1 MSLLTYR
8 LPQSLSG
15 DIDKFVTLAG
25 RYVRGEVSATE
36 FKAYRVPM
44 GVYEQRRDDVYMV
57 RIRATGGL
65 MGASQLRQLLDIARE
80 AGSDLLHITTR
91 QEIQIQNLKLQAV
104 APALRRLQAIGL
116 ASKGGGGNTIR
127 NIMISERSGI
137 YGPET
142 FDTTPYAIELTS
154 RMVAEP
160 DSYLMPRKV
169 KIAFSSDEH
178 EIDYAAINDIGL
190 IAKVDAAGH
199 RGFRVFAG
207 GGAGNKPSVG
217 WELYPFLPAED
228 LYALVRGVKTFFSA
242 HGNRKVRSQARIRF
256 IFYKLGVDETLA
268 LIRRYVD
275 EARAAGAQPLEVKPL
290 PDERPPYAYEA
301 PADVPAP
308 DDEAYSRWRYRYV
321 LPQRQEG
328 YYTVL
333 LPFVL
338 GNVWLTPERTAV
350 YERLLDFVRQFG
362 EQTLRFTNTQN
373 IRLRNIPASALPE
386 LFTIVK
392 PLRDETGVPLVV
404 SNIVSCTGAD
414 TCRQGIALSKGLAGA
429 IRRALLASH
438 LDLDR
443 LAKVAIHVTGC
454 PNSCGQQLWA
464 DLGFAG
470 RVLRNDHIYPG
481 YQVYLGA
488 NRTDAPAFAHP
499 VGNLSARDVPQ
510 FVVRLFDHYLTTA
523 PEGQP
528 FADYLAAGGEAKA
541 RELLAEYKT
550 IPSFADDKNYY
561 FDWGAEEL
569 FSVAARGKAECA
581 AGLFDM
587 IKVDQDT
594 IARAIAHLDE
604 GAAAL
609 KAAQAGAPTA
619 EGSPAPLT
627 AQERADLVRKIVFAA
642 SRMLLVTRGLD
653 PTNEGE
659 VYDAFV
665 RLFIDEGYVDPRL
678 KPLILKAKADP
689 TADLS
694 DREADARDLADA
706 VNELYKGMDDSMQFK
721 KAAPATGTTARPQAT
736 KEQPA
741 RPSATPTPSASPAVK
756 AADSAPAASAPQP
769 AAPSTPAASAPAAAE
784 PAIDR
789 TKDLRGIACPMNFV
803 KTKLELATMQPG
815 QVLEIFLDD
824 GQPIENVPGSV
835 RQEGNAVLIQ
845 EPVDDYWRVV
855 IRKK

>member
-15 DIDKFVTLAG
+15 DIDKFVTLAD
-25 RYVRGEVSATE
+25 RYTRGEVSATE

-65 MGASQLRQLLDIARE
+65 MGASQLRELLDIARE

-127 NIMISERSGI
+127 NIMVSERSGI

-207 GGAGNKPSVG
+207 GGAGNKPTVG

-275 EARAAGAQPLEVKPL
+275 EARAAGAEPLDVKPL
-290 PDERPPYAYEA
+290 PDERPPYTYEA
-301 PADVPAP
+301 PADAPAA
-308 DDEAYSRWRYRYV
+308 DDEAYRRWAYRYA

-338 GNVWLTPERTAV
+338 GNMWLTPERTAV
-350 YERLLDFVRQFG
+350 YERLLDFIRQFG

-373 IRLRNIPASALPE
+373 IRLRNIPARALPE
-386 LFTIVK
+386 LFSIVK
-392 PLRDETGVPLVV
+392 PLHDEVGAPLVV

-443 LAKVAIHVTGC
+443 LSKIAIHVTGC

-528 FADYLAAGGEAKA
+528 FGEYLAAGGEERAK
-541 RELLAEYKT
+541 ELLAEYKT
-550 IPSFADDKNYY
+550 VPSFADDKNYY

-594 IARAIAHLDE
+594 ITRAEADLDNTE
-604 GAAAL
+604 EPAADRSA
-609 KAAQAGAPTA
+609 
-619 EGSPAPLT
+619 
-627 AQERADLVRKIVFAA
+627 LVRKIVFAA

-678 KPLILKAKADP
+678 KPLVLLAKDDP
-689 TADLS
+689 TADLTAH
-694 DREADARDLADA
+694 EADARALAAA

-721 KAAPATGTTARPQAT
+721 KANVRPAG
-736 KEQPA
+736 
-741 RPSATPTPSASPAVK
+741 
-756 AADSAPAASAPQP
+756 AADGKPAEAKPAATAHEPQSNQSIKSNQSTETTEAPGKSAAQP
-769 AAPSTPAASAPAAAE
+769 AATAAAPTAKPASAAPAAAKPASAAGE
-784 PAIDR
+784 PPIDR
-789 TKDLRGIACPMNFV
+789 KKDLRGIACPMNFV
-803 KTKLELATMQPG
+803 KTKLELATMQSG
-815 QVLEIFLDD
+815 QVLEILLDD

-835 RQEGNAVLIQ
+835 RQEGNAVLVQ
-845 EPVDDYWRVV
+845 EPVEDYWRVV